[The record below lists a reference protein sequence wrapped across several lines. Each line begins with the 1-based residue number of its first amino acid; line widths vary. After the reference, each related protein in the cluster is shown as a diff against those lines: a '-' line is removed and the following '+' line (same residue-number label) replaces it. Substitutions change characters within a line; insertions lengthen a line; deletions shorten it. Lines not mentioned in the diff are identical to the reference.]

1 MRAPLIVITVADHD
15 ADLDPARVA
24 LVNARYADG
33 IRRAGGLPILISA
46 NATAA
51 QRATAFANMEG
62 LLLSGGADVHPDRYN
77 EAINGAVEM
86 DVARDALEWEAI
98 AAADA
103 RALPIFGICRGM
115 QLLNVHRGGS
125 LLQHVEGQVGAP
137 YPATPALT
145 HPLNVQDGTRL
156 AQILGDVRAPLAV
169 NSYHH
174 QAVTPERL
182 APGLHASAFAESPRG
197 MLVEGLEAPGERF
210 VLGVQCHP
218 ERTESSPA
226 DLERVWAAFVGAAAR
241 TPGAAGGGVAQSGT

>member
-1 MRAPLIVITVADHD
+1 MRAPLIVITVADHE

-24 LVNARYADG
+24 LINARYADG

-46 NATAA
+46 TATDA
-51 QRATAFANMEG
+51 QRATAFASMEG
-62 LLLSGGADVHPDRYN
+62 LLLSGGADVHPDRYG
-77 EAINGAVEM
+77 EPIDGAVEM

-98 AAADA
+98 TAADA
-103 RALPIFGICRGM
+103 RGLPIFGICRGM

-137 YPATPALT
+137 YPASPALT
-145 HPLNVQDGTRL
+145 HPLNVQEGTRL
-156 AQILGDVRAPLAV
+156 AEILGDVRAPLAV

-182 APGLHASAFAESPRG
+182 AAGLRASAFADSPRG
-197 MLVEGLEAPGERF
+197 LLVEGLEAPSERF
-210 VLGVQCHP
+210 VIGVQCHP

-226 DLERVWAAFVGAAAR
+226 DLARVWSAFVMAAAR
-241 TPGAAGGGVAQSGT
+241 TSGAAGGGMAQSGT